1 MSTFTYLAGVSL
13 AALLLLPAAPQ
24 AAHYQANP
32 EEAAPARPV
41 VYRPAVAAHRGAS
54 GFLPEHTLEAK
65 AMAYALGPD
74 YIEQDVVMSKDDVL
88 VILHDHTLETT
99 TDVAQK
105 FPGRH
110 RRDGSY
116 YAIDFTLAELK
127 SLTVTERFD
136 PKTGKAVFEGRF
148 PLGTGIDFRI
158 PTLRE
163 EFELIKGLNKST
175 GRNVGVYVEVK
186 EPAFHEKEGKDIM
199 GATIR
204 MMDEYGFNSMQA
216 KSILQIFDYEA
227 VKNARA
233 KGWKGELCMLV
244 DMDGQMLKDDK
255 ARHKWLLTPEG
266 IAEVSKYATI
276 YAPWFSHMAVPNPD
290 GRGYVINDVAANARR
305 HGMKVHT
312 WTHRTDK
319 PLAGFKDSKAVL
331 DCAFKELKVDGLF
344 SDFCGQVVEYLK
356 ANRLR

>member
-1 MSTFTYLAGVSL
+1 MYKFAYLAGLSL
-13 AALLLLPAAPQ
+13 AALLFLPAAAQ
-24 AAHYQANP
+24 AVHYQADG
-32 EEAAPARPV
+32 AAVAPARPA
-41 VYRPAVAAHRGAS
+41 VYHPAVAAHRGAS

-110 RRDGSY
+110 RADGHY
-116 YAIDFTLAELK
+116 YAIDFTLDELK
-127 SLTVTERFD
+127 SLIVTERFD

-148 PLGTGIDFRI
+148 PVKTGIDFRI

-175 GRNVGVYVEVK
+175 GNTVGVYVEVK
-186 EPAFHEKEGKDIM
+186 EPAFHEKSGKDIM
-199 GATIR
+199 GATIK
-204 MMDEYGFNSMQA
+204 MMEEYGYNSMSA

-244 DMDGQMLKDDK
+244 DMDGQMLKNDK
-255 ARHKWLLTPEG
+255 ERHKWLLTPEG
-266 IAEVSKYATI
+266 IADVAKYATI
-276 YAPWFSHMAVPNPD
+276 YAPWFSHMAVPSAD
-290 GRGYVINDVAANARR
+290 GKSYVINDVAKNARK

-319 PLAGFKDSKAVL
+319 PLAGFKDSEAVL
-331 DCAFKELKVDGLF
+331 NCAFKELKVDGIF
-344 SDFCGQVVEYLK
+344 SDFCGQVVDYLK
-356 ANRLR
+356 ANHLR